1 MSDTSTPTPGQR
13 THQILGASRGAAE
26 RCSRDDL
33 VARLDEASARLSS
46 PDVTILVIGEFK
58 QGKSSLVNA
67 LVNAP
72 ACPVDDDVTTAVPTV
87 IRYAEN
93 SEASVTCDGE
103 ADPDDT
109 VTYAIDVK
117 DAGAYVTAGVLAD
130 SGRRIRA
137 VEIGLPRKLLDLG
150 LRLVDTPGVGGL
162 DSAHGQATLGALAMA
177 DAVIF
182 VTDCSQEL
190 TASELE
196 FLQRAE
202 QRCPAVLC
210 VMPKIDFYPRW
221 ETILERNREH
231 LARADLSVDI
241 YPISSELRLKSTAT
255 NDRQLNVESGFPQL
269 VRYLQNDVLANTERT
284 LITGA
289 MADVATVVAQLT
301 ETERTERDLLADPS
315 RQAELLAAATDA
327 KERADR
333 MRSAA
338 SRWNTKLN
346 DGVADLTSDTDHD
359 LRSRTRALLTEVEK
373 LIEDNDPTDM
383 GDELFPM
390 VEERLMADIAE
401 NYRLMAEKADVLSL
415 EVMELFDADMA
426 TDDVPEV
433 AAPAALLD
441 HVGRLDVDIAERPN
455 LAASMLT
462 GLRGSYGGM
471 LMFGMLGS
479 VVGLATF
486 GPVSLGAGAL
496 LGRKAA
502 KEERAR
508 QLTLRQQQAKMGIRK
523 YVDEVVFK
531 VSKHSR
537 DSLKMIQRELRET
550 NMTRAAEHNKTA
562 AEALKTAQGAVQTGE
577 TETKQRLEA
586 LDASLDQLARVGA
599 AAEEITS

>member
-1 MSDTSTPTPGQR
+1 MSEPTAQSPRQR
-13 THQILGASRGAAE
+13 ADQILSAARDAAD

-33 VARLDEASARLSS
+33 VARIDDASQRLGS

-67 LVNAP
+67 LINAP
-72 ACPVDDDVTTAVPTV
+72 ICAVDDDVTTAVPTI
-87 IRYAEN
+87 IRYAET
-93 SEASVTCDGE
+93 SEAFITCDGDPE
-103 ADPDDT
+103 PDDEI
-109 VTYAIDVK
+109 TYNIDVK
-117 DAGAYVTAGVLAD
+117 DVGAYVSAGVLAD
-130 SGRRIRA
+130 SGRRIRS
-137 VEIGLPRKLLDLG
+137 VEIGLPRKLLGLG

-210 VMPKIDFYPRW
+210 AMPKIDFYPRW
-221 ETILERNREH
+221 ETILDRNREH
-231 LARADLSVDI
+231 LLRADLDVDI
-241 YPISSELRLKSTAT
+241 YPISSELRLKSTAA
-255 NDRQLNVESGFPQL
+255 NDKQLNAESGFPQL
-269 VRYLQNDVLANTERT
+269 VRHLQADVLADAERT
-284 LITGA
+284 LIRAA
-289 MADVATVVAQLT
+289 MADALTVVAQIT
-301 ETERTERDLLADPS
+301 KTERIEREVLADPS
-315 RQAELLAAATDA
+315 RQAELLAIATDA
-327 KERADR
+327 KERSER

-359 LRSRTRALLTEVEK
+359 LRSRTRAVLTEVEK

-401 NYRLMAEKADVLSL
+401 NYRLLAEKADALSL
-415 EVMELFDADMA
+415 EVMELFDADMS

-441 HVGRLDVDIAERPN
+441 QVGRLDVDIAERPN

-537 DSLKMIQRELRET
+537 DSLKLIQRELRDA
-550 NMTRAAEHNKTA
+550 NMIRASELNKTA
-562 AEALKTAQGAVQTGE
+562 SESHKAAQGAVQTDEAE
-577 TETKQRLEA
+577 TNRRLEA
-586 LDASLDQLARVGA
+586 LDASLDQLARIGSA
-599 AAEEITS
+599 AMEIAP